1 LISRLPFA
9 TPFVYSTQG
18 ASEASKNSRKFRDRI
33 KGNDDRL
40 FEQIAEHVEQ
50 LAAAGVFPQF
60 FGPSVVLVPV
70 PGHAPLAPGAVS
82 TAERIATALAGHGLG
97 TVSRVLTR
105 TRKVTKSAWAKGPDR
120 PRAKEHFD
128 TITMEQSL
136 IKPQRIVLIDD
147 FVTRGSTFLG
157 AASRMQ
163 NEIADADIK
172 AFALVRSITT
182 EEIDAIRD
190 PVTGIL
196 ELTSDGES
204 RRRP

>member
-1 LISRLPFA
+1 
-9 TPFVYSTQG
+9 
-18 ASEASKNSRKFRDRI
+18 
-33 KGNDDRL
+33 
-40 FEQIAEHVEQ
+40 
-50 LAAAGVFPQF
+50 
-60 FGPSVVLVPV
+60 
-70 PGHAPLAPGAVS
+70 
-82 TAERIATALAGHGLG
+82 
-97 TVSRVLTR
+97 
-105 TRKVTKSAWAKGPDR
+105 
-120 PRAKEHFD
+120 
-128 TITMEQSL
+128 MEQSL